1 MAASRPSS
9 TWFVATAISL
19 VTCSTAAWKVRC
31 ASTSTTG
38 RRPASAT
45 GRASCTAPA
54 PCSIPNGKVSAQL
67 AFVDGKL
74 HGPVSFHA
82 AEGWLQRKAH
92 YRNGLLH
99 GEALNYF
106 ANGQVAEREHYRD
119 GGARR
124 GSTSASMAM
133 ANWPSTDAT

>member
-1 MAASRPSS
+1 MAASGKLDLVRGDSHLAGNLLDGSLEGPLRIDEHDRPQ
-9 TWFVATAISL
+9 ASL
-19 VTCSTAAWKVRC
+19 GYRQGQLHG
-31 ASTSTTG
+31 ASTLFH
-38 RRPASAT
+38 
-45 GRASCTAPA
+45 
-54 PCSIPNGKVSAQL
+54 PNGKVSAQL

-74 HGPVSFHA
+74 HGPASFHA

-99 GEALNYF
+99 GEAFNYF

-119 GGARR
+119 GVRD